1 MVLPNQQMKKSTHD
15 TLKPFEEI
23 ETWVFDLDNTLYP
36 ADCDLFSQ
44 VDIKITQY
52 VSALL
57 DMQFDDARK
66 LQKKYLLEHGTTL
79 NGLMHNHKVD
89 PNHFLDSVHDINFA
103 PVKRDETLKRALTNL
118 PGRKVIFT
126 NADVPYSQKIL
137 EKIGIIDHFEGIFD
151 IIAADMKPKPEAETY
166 TRFFKQ
172 FDIDP
177 TKSVMFED
185 MVRNLIPAKRAGMG
199 TVWINTGSPWGEAD
213 YDPAAVNVETAML
226 TPWLDAFVN
235 QTANG

>member
-1 MVLPNQQMKKSTHD
+1 MVLPNQQRQHANKNTFGVLTD
-15 TLKPFEEI
+15 V

-44 VDIKITQY
+44 VDINITKY

-57 DMQFDDARK
+57 GMQFDDARK

-79 NGLMHNHKVD
+79 NGLMHNHKIN
-89 PNHFLDSVHDINFA
+89 PKHFLDSVHDIDFN
-103 PVKRDETLKRALTNL
+103 PVKTDETLKNALMNL

-126 NADVPYSQKIL
+126 NADVPYSEKIL
-137 EKIGIIDHFEGIFD
+137 ERIGIADHFEGIFD
-151 IIAADMKPKPEAETY
+151 IIAADMKPKPEEETY
-166 TRFFKQ
+166 QRFFKR
-172 FDIDP
+172 FGIDS

-185 MVRNLIPAKRAGMG
+185 MVRNLIPAKKAGMG
-199 TVWINTGSPWGEAD
+199 TVWINTGSTWGEAD
-213 YDPAAVNVETAML
+213 YNADAVNVETPAL